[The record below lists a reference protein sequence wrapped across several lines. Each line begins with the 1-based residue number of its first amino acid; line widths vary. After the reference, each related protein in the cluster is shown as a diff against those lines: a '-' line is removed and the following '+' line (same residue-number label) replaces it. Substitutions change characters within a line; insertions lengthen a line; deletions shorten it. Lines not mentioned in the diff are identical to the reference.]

1 MMNITKFAEQ
11 VKNEIASHKKAVKA
25 YKKDDDKYVV
35 VVHLGH
41 YDLTDT
47 AATITLENGHPSL
60 NHYTINPKTFNKNL
74 AHFAS
79 RHTSFVKPM
88 DDYRVECE
96 VMHVIDWY
104 KSRIAS
110 LTKMLTNLQK
120 ALAA

>member
-11 VKNEIASHKKAVKA
+11 VKNEIASHKEAVKA
-25 YKKDDDKYVV
+25 YKKNDDKYVV
-35 VVHLGH
+35 VVHIGH

-47 AATITLENGHPSL
+47 AATLTQDKCHLAL
-60 NHYTINPKTFNKNL
+60 NHYTITPKTFPENI
-74 AHFAS
+74 AYFAS

-88 DDYRVECE
+88 DDYKVECE